1 MKWNVS
7 IADTLTYKSG
17 DAIFV
22 YFNGLHANIFICSVA
37 VYLHSPFLS
46 YISPLDSPAVE
57 RIVISSNL
65 INEGQSFN
73 MTCVTS
79 GYPEPNVYW
88 IKGNN
93 GARINGSVLTFT
105 NINRND
111 SGQYR
116 CEAKNDCGS
125 NSSVQSIEVFCKYE
139 TTLALFLFFL
149 VEADKCFFFQWINNI
164 LVPWLVITHSKL
176 KCVFPNL

>member
-1 MKWNVS
+1 MKRFNCGHKDIKVEMQFS
-7 IADTLTYKSG
+7 FILTVFKY
-17 DAIFV
+17 I
-22 YFNGLHANIFICSVA
+22 YICSVA
-37 VYLHSPFLS
+37 VYLHSPVLS

-57 RIVISSNL
+57 KIVISSNSV
-65 INEGQSFN
+65 NEGQSFN

-88 IKGNN
+88 TKGNN

-105 NINRND
+105 NINRTD

-139 TTLALFLFFL
+139 TS
-149 VEADKCFFFQWINNI
+149 
-164 LVPWLVITHSKL
+164 P
-176 KCVFPNL
+176 